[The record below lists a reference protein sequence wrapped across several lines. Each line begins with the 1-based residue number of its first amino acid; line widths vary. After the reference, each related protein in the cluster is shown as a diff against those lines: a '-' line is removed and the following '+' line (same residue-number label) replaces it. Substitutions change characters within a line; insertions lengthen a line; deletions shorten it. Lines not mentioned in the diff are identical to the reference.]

1 VPPGLPLPELPYR
14 TTKCERGVVRIEALG
29 QDRHRVRAEG
39 EIKEDRV
46 VIGQLAAYHLASRL
60 ALRLGGA
67 R

>member
-1 VPPGLPLPELPYR
+1 MTLER
-14 TTKCERGVVRIEALG
+14 ERGVVRIEALG

-46 VIGQLAAYHLASRL
+46 VMGQLAAFHLASRL
-60 ALRLGGA
+60 AQRLGAA

>member
-1 VPPGLPLPELPYR
+1 VSAGLPLPELPYR

-39 EIKEDRV
+39 EINEDHV

-60 ALRLGGA
+60 AAQLDGVW
-67 R
+67 